1 MSLDLTGIAAYIQEN
16 PNEIASEAVLGLKS
30 LDYLTVQPGVR
41 SSMKVN
47 KIVTDAILQAGGC
60 GWSPSGTTTLS
71 QRELTVSTYKVE
83 EALCDEDLMPTIYQ
97 LIGKGANDENFS
109 LENAYVDLKVKTIQN
124 SLDNLIWKADTSG
137 TDLFDG
143 ILKVATA
150 DVPSGNLIARTG
162 SLIADIDSLIDLLP
176 EGVLEEEG
184 FTCAMS
190 RVNFRALVK
199 EFRTLDSNH
208 IALFDQLANE
218 LTFPG
223 TNLKVVG
230 LPGLKATTNVVIYN
244 QGNILVGTDLEAD
257 LSTSK
262 FWWSQDNLEHRF
274 HFGARIGVQIAIPE
288 EVVMAV

>member
-71 QRELTVSTYKVE
+71 QRELTVSTY
-83 EALCDEDLMPTIYQ
+83 
-97 LIGKGANDENFS
+97 
-109 LENAYVDLKVKTIQN
+109 VDLKVKTIQN

-150 DVPSGNLIARTG
+150 DIPAAQQIARTG

-244 QGNILVGTDLEAD
+244 QGNILIGTDLEAD